1 VTTSNLFDEWT
12 TYEKVVANDYMH
24 HRQFFAALINE
35 IRRRLQ
41 TPLSFVDIGC
51 GDCASVLPLLGMVDV
66 SNYTG
71 IDQSE
76 TALAGARTNLDAA
89 GVPFTLRCG
98 GMLEELSQFDS
109 EMNLAIASYSLHHLE
124 LWEKRQVLEA
134 CHRLLKPGGM
144 LGVIDVFLEE
154 GESRQSYYE
163 RWEENAR
170 RRFVVLQPAEME
182 DLLAHVRACDLPET
196 LSAYNELGEAA
207 GFEQVISVAQD
218 PERLNRL
225 IILTKRGDQT
235 LSSLHHRSD
244 KPI

>member
-1 VTTSNLFDEWT
+1 MTASKLFDEWT
-12 TYEKVVANDYMH
+12 TYEKVVANNYMH
-24 HRQFFAALINE
+24 HQEYFAALTRE
-35 IRRRLQ
+35 IRERLMK
-41 TPLSFVDIGC
+41 PLSIVDIGC
-51 GDCASVLPLLGMVDV
+51 GDCASVLPLLGTVDV
-66 SNYTG
+66 SSYTG

-76 TALAGARTNLDAA
+76 TALTGARTDLEAA

-98 GMLEELSQFDS
+98 TMLEELSQLDG
-109 EMNLAIASYSLHHLE
+109 ELDLAIASYSLHHLE
-124 LWEKRQVLEA
+124 LREKRQVLEA

-163 RWEENAR
+163 RWEDNAR
-170 RRFVVLQPAEME
+170 RSFVALQPAEME

-207 GFEQVISVAQD
+207 GFEQIVPVAQD

-225 IILTKRGDQT
+225 IILITRGDQY
-235 LSSLHHRSD
+235 SPSG
-244 KPI
+244 PPQ